1 MIKKIIKI
9 FYLLCLLFFTI
20 FITNYYF
27 SEKNII
33 STNKLRSYY
42 SSIELSQE
50 LDIPFLKS
58 DTINI
63 IEYTDDVE
71 IYKKKKKKYKFF
83 DLIKNK

>member
-1 MIKKIIKI
+1 MIKKIKKI
-9 FYLLCLLFFTI
+9 FYLLCFLLFI
-20 FITNYYF
+20 ILITNFYF
-27 SEKNII
+27 SEENIT

-50 LDIPFLKS
+50 LDIPLLKS

>member
-1 MIKKIIKI
+1 MEK
-9 FYLLCLLFFTI
+9 TH
-20 FITNYYF
+20 TVSVGEVVF
-27 SEKNII
+27 SNTSRLNII
-33 STNKLRSYY
+33 AGPCVMESLGHALDIAGKLC
-42 SSIELSQE
+42 ELSQE